1 MNDEKR
7 DALYM
12 EYQNRLRN
20 VEEEK
25 EEYKREK
32 EREIIRRHSPLLI
45 KIMVL

>member
-7 DALYM
+7 DALYR

-25 EEYKREK
+25 EEYHREK
-32 EREIIRRHSPLLI
+32 R
-45 KIMVL
+45 